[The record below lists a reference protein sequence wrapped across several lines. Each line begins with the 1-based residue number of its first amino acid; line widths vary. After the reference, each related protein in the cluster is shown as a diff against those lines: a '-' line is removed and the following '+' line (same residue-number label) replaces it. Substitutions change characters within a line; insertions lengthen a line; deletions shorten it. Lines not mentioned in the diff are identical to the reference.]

1 MFCRFTVLARSIA
14 TFFNRLRIGYMIGQM
29 MQRSDKA
36 YTKDEVMSL
45 MQPLVSTWFNER
57 FATLTDPQ
65 SRAIPV
71 IHNRE
76 NVLVSSPT
84 GSGKTL
90 TAFMSIIDELT
101 RYANE
106 GSLEERVYCIYI
118 SPLKALANDVN
129 RNLNTPLAEMRD
141 VAIRHGMNVPDI
153 RVGVRSG
160 DTSQYERQK
169 MLKHPPHILITTPE
183 SLALILEAPKF
194 KEKLDRIEWL
204 ILDEIH
210 DICDSKRG
218 AFLSLTV
225 ERLQHHCSKE
235 FTRIGLSATLAP
247 IEAVAGYLVGCNNRG
262 EIRDVTL
269 IESASKKTLDLK
281 VICPTDDMTRLSS
294 DIVNSMMYDTL
305 KELIEQHDTTLVFT
319 NTRSGAE
326 SVVYKLKERGLE
338 NIEVHHSS
346 LGKDIRLDVEER
358 LKRGEIKCVVSSTSL
373 ELGIDIGSVD
383 LVCQIGSPKSVAKGL
398 QRIGRSGHSFGKV
411 AKGRLL
417 VFDPDDLVECAVMCR
432 AAHRN
437 HIDRVQVPEDCLDVL
452 AQTVVGMS
460 LSVRWDVNDAYK
472 LIKHSYCY
480 RNLSEE
486 KFISILKYLG
496 SKDEYEGVYSKIWY
510 DEEENV
516 FGRKKGSRMIYFM
529 NLGTIP
535 EESNYRVITN
545 RGQTAGELSEK
556 FVERLTPGDIF
567 VLGGRSFEFVRS
579 KGMMAHVKEASGRK
593 PTVPSWA
600 GEMLPRSFDLSMDV
614 AEFRGEMSRDV
625 DVLSDDELLAHL
637 CSDFDIDEGSSR
649 SLISYFKEQKA
660 SCGIIPDDRKLVV
673 EEYID
678 PSGNQRIIFHF
689 PFGRRVNDAL
699 SRAYAYRITNLIGTT
714 VSVTMSDDNFML
726 GMSRRI
732 DTSRILGMLDS
743 KDLEAILR
751 KAIRD
756 SEIFKLRFRHTASR
770 SFMILRNYMGRPVS
784 VNRQQT
790 RSAYLLESLA
800 NMDNMPVIEETYR
813 EILEDD
819 MDIKNAKYV
828 LDLIGSG
835 EMEVSVLPYNGT
847 PSPFAHSIILS
858 GFSDI
863 VLMEDR
869 TALLKELHRKVLYR
883 AMGDSVKEF
892 EFEEDQVI
900 PYFREKVG
908 RVTEFSDIVPLLR
921 RTGPLQA
928 FRERGRNIYSYCD
941 VDRKTVDGWL
951 RDLINDGTLG
961 TVFFDDPHVMI
972 LEDVPYYASATRRER
987 ELNDIDRAVL
997 DKIGENTSMASIAE
1011 ALEQSEDIVYRSM
1024 RKLESMYL
1032 ITRTAVTGANKWL
1045 FSHYDL
1051 DFPERR
1057 GSIDRAVL
1065 QHLECFAPAT
1075 VQEIAFALSI
1085 PESDVRSSL
1094 QALVADQEVS
1104 EGRFLIS
1111 ESEQYMLHIDHM
1123 RLRAGSKDVFDYDTV
1138 NRYLVTKGSH
1148 FESIDEYFDFF
1159 GSAGS
1164 ELDVYNRVSNFDL
1177 KEWYAMRDSD
1187 HIRLGRFIRG
1197 KVRFIR
1203 DDDASKF
1210 AALRNEPIL
1219 PEDEDLL
1226 GVIAGMGSA
1235 TLRQLVAETG
1245 IDKDRLKESIMR
1257 LDRALKVVRA
1267 FNEREDWGTEN
1278 TYEVYHPT
1286 PIDYDPVP
1294 PLVEQTLRA
1303 YGPIPVMAMRYIL
1316 GLDPDVAKGLA
1327 ERMGARTIYVG
1338 DGHTPMLI
1346 FPDEIDKMRVAKPS
1360 EDIVVMSLY
1369 DPVLSPKWAEI
1380 SARYGDKWIYPL
1392 VQGCSIVG
1400 ALELWE
1406 MSGCIEIRGM
1416 DLDDPSML
1424 PSALRAID
1432 HMMGFYRMKGVDI
1445 VRLREVM
1452 KVDPENLDDVT
1463 RGILLEHGYH
1473 FINGFYAKG
1482 EFIPVTLKDA
1492 EIVSY
1497 VFRKQHAVQGHKFRN
1512 AWDAILSR
1520 GYIRNDSELV
1530 TRVEDKTPIKNVVER
1545 YELIK
1550 TALCPRHIGYTTV
1563 EYASIFKA
1571 LRDDPLTEDEAIVLD
1586 IIRRR
1591 MPINKKKVIEDSP
1604 ISESATSDAL
1614 SSLMH
1619 RSAIYLDRSS
1629 AYHIVPDGNVTKEE
1643 AIETVIR
1650 THFNDFGIFSAE
1662 RLSSFTMFRM
1672 GTIRSVLSKLEKD
1685 GFLVKGFFREG
1696 YSTLYWMLATDL
1708 GKKID
1713 KVRDLMVLN
1722 TQDNLHVYLRDRIK
1736 EQCGATEAAVFR
1748 GTDVVGSFK
1757 GKVTAS
1763 GAKVEDFKGPM
1774 DIMRFVKMTASKY
1787 GVSLRKES
1795 ERESDEWDSMEFYL
1809 KSNPGVM

>member
-1 MFCRFTVLARSIA
+1 
-14 TFFNRLRIGYMIGQM
+14 MIGQM

-57 FATLTDPQ
+57 FTTLTDPQ

-732 DTSRILGMLDS
+732 DISKILGMLDS
-743 KDLEAILR
+743 KDLETILR

-987 ELNDIDRAVL
+987 ELNDIDRAIL

-1045 FSHYDL
+1045 FSYYDL

-1360 EDIVVMSLY
+1360 EEIVVMSLY

-1629 AYHIVPDGNVTKEE
+1629 AYHIVPDGNVTKDE

>member
-1 MFCRFTVLARSIA
+1 
-14 TFFNRLRIGYMIGQM
+14 
-29 MQRSDKA
+29 
-36 YTKDEVMSL
+36 MSL

-57 FATLTDPQ
+57 FDTLTDPQ

-71 IHNRE
+71 IHQRE

-90 TAFMSIIDELT
+90 TAFMSIINELT

-129 RNLNTPLAEMRD
+129 RNLNTPLAEMRE
-141 VAIRHGMNVPDI
+141 VAERHGMKVPDI

-269 IESASKKTLDLK
+269 IESSSKKTLDLK

-305 KELIEQHDTTLVFT
+305 KELIEGHDTTLVFT

-346 LGKDIRLDVEER
+346 LGKEIRLDVEER

-472 LIKHSYCY
+472 LVKHSYCY
-480 RNLSEE
+480 RNLPEE

-614 AEFRGEMSRDV
+614 AEFRGEMSRDI
-625 DVLSDDELLAHL
+625 DTATDEELLAHL

-649 SLISYFKEQKA
+649 SLISYFREQKA
-660 SCGIIPDDRKLVV
+660 SCGVIPDDRKLIV

-732 DTSRILGMLDS
+732 DISKVIGMLDS
-743 KDLEAILR
+743 KDLEVILR
-751 KAIRD
+751 KSIRD

-819 MDIKNAKYV
+819 MDIKNARYV

-892 EFEEDQVI
+892 EFEEEQVI
-900 PYFREKVG
+900 PYFREKIG
-908 RVTEFSDIVPLLR
+908 RVTAYSDIVPLLKL
-921 RTGPLQA
+921 TGPLQA

-941 VDRKTVDGWL
+941 VDRKVVDGWL
-951 RDLINDGTLG
+951 RDLINDGILG
-961 TVFFDDPHVMI
+961 TVFFDDPHVMLLDDI
-972 LEDVPYYASATRRER
+972 PHYASATRRER
-987 ELNDIDRAVL
+987 ELNDVDRAVL
-997 DKIGENTSMASIAE
+997 ERMDFNVSMSDIAE
-1011 ALEQSEDIVYRSM
+1011 AIEQSEDTVYRSM

-1045 FSHYDL
+1045 FSPYDL
-1051 DFPERR
+1051 DFPDRR
-1057 GSIDRAVL
+1057 ESIDKVIL
-1065 QHLECFAPAT
+1065 QYLECFAPAT
-1075 VQEIAFALSI
+1075 VQEIAFALAI
-1085 PESDVRSSL
+1085 PEADVRVSL

-1111 ESEQYMLHIDHM
+1111 ESEQYMLHLDHM

-1138 NRYLVTKGSH
+1138 NRYLVSKGSS
-1148 FESIDEYFDFF
+1148 FDTIDEFFDFF

-1164 ELDVYNRVSNFDL
+1164 ELDVFNRVKDFDL
-1177 KEWYAMRDSD
+1177 KEWYSMRDSD

-1210 AALRNEPIL
+1210 AALRNEPVL

-1235 TLRQLVAETG
+1235 TMRQLVSETG
-1245 IDKDRLKESIMR
+1245 LDKDRVKESIMR

-1278 TYEVYHPT
+1278 TYEVYTPT
-1286 PIDYDPVP
+1286 PIDYDPIA
-1294 PLVEQTLRA
+1294 PLVKQTLRA

-1316 GLDPDVAKGLA
+1316 GLDPEVAKSIA
-1327 ERMGARTIYVG
+1327 EGMGACTIYVG
-1338 DGHTPMLI
+1338 DGHTPMLV
-1346 FPDEIDKMRVAKPS
+1346 FPDEIPKMRSVKLS
-1360 EDIVVMSLY
+1360 DEIIVMSLF

-1392 VQGCSIVG
+1392 VRGCSIVG

-1432 HMMGFYRMKGVDI
+1432 RMMGFYRMKGVDV
-1445 VRLREVM
+1445 VRLREIM
-1452 KVDPENLDDVT
+1452 KVDPESIDEPT
-1463 RGILLEHGYH
+1463 KAILEGNGYH
-1473 FINGFYAKG
+1473 YINGFFAKG
-1482 EFIPVTLKDA
+1482 RIVTTTIKDW
-1492 EIVSY
+1492 EIISY
-1497 VFRKQHAVQGHKFRN
+1497 VLRKQRAVQGHKFRN
-1512 AWDAILSR
+1512 AWEAILSR

-1530 TRVEDKTPIKNVVER
+1530 TRVDDKTPIKNVVER

-1563 EYASIFKA
+1563 EQASVYRA
-1571 LRDDPLTEDEAIVLD
+1571 LRDDPLTDDERIVLD
-1586 IIRRR
+1586 IIEHH
-1591 MPINKKKVIEDSP
+1591 MPISKKKIIEDSP
-1604 ISESATSDAL
+1604 ISESATAEAL
-1614 SSLMH
+1614 SLLIH
-1619 RSAIYLDRSS
+1619 RSVIYLDRSS
-1629 AYHIVPDGNVTKEE
+1629 AYYTVPDNGMTKDE
-1643 AIETVIR
+1643 ATEAVIR
-1650 THFNDFGIFSAE
+1650 RHFEDFGIFSAE
-1662 RLSSFTMFRM
+1662 KLAQFTYFRM
-1672 GTIRSVLSKLEKD
+1672 GVVRSILAKLEDD
-1685 GFLVKGFFREG
+1685 GFLVKGFLRDG
-1696 YSTLYWMLATDL
+1696 SSTLYWMLASDY

-1722 TQDNLHVYLRDRIK
+1722 TQDNLHVYFRDRIK

-1748 GTDVVGSFK
+1748 GTEVVGSFK
-1757 GKVTAS
+1757 GKITAS
-1763 GAKVEDFKGPM
+1763 GAKVEDFKGGV
-1774 DIMRFVKMTASKY
+1774 DVLRFVKMTASKY
-1787 GVSLRKES
+1787 GVSLRKDS

-1809 KSNPGVM
+1809 KSNPGIM

>member
-1 MFCRFTVLARSIA
+1 
-14 TFFNRLRIGYMIGQM
+14 

-57 FATLTDPQ
+57 FTTLTDPQ

-141 VAIRHGMNVPDI
+141 VAIRYGMNVPDI

-346 LGKDIRLDVEER
+346 LGKEIRLDVEER

-625 DVLSDDELLAHL
+625 DILSDDELLAHL

-673 EEYID
+673 EEYMD

-732 DTSRILGMLDS
+732 DISRILSMLDS
-743 KDLEAILR
+743 KDLETILR

-951 RDLINDGTLG
+951 RDLINNGTLG

-1148 FESIDEYFDFF
+1148 FDSIDEYFDFF

-1360 EDIVVMSLY
+1360 EEIVVMSLY

-1629 AYHIVPDGNVTKEE
+1629 AYHIVPDGNVTKDE

-1763 GAKVEDFKGPM
+1763 GAKVEDFKGPI

>member
-1 MFCRFTVLARSIA
+1 
-14 TFFNRLRIGYMIGQM
+14 

-57 FATLTDPQ
+57 FTTLTDPQ

-732 DTSRILGMLDS
+732 DISKILGMLDS
-743 KDLEAILR
+743 KDLETILR

-835 EMEVSVLPYNGT
+835 EMEVSALPYNGT

-972 LEDVPYYASATRRER
+972 LEDVPYYASATRRDR

-1148 FESIDEYFDFF
+1148 FDSIDEYFDFF

-1360 EDIVVMSLY
+1360 EEIVVMSLY

-1482 EFIPVTLKDA
+1482 EFIPVTLRDA

-1629 AYHIVPDGNVTKEE
+1629 AYHIVPDGNVTKDE